1 MTTTYANGPAN
12 RAATAGNSK
21 LYWKISGPV
30 LLAVAVLGFL
40 LNAIGLGG
48 LLGGFLSFDWAHNA
62 VHLALALLA
71 LYLGYAAAPALA
83 RTMALAVGGVY
94 VVLALVGFLSADAF
108 GIGSL
113 LGLHLEVGENLI
125 HAALGAWGLY
135 AGFSD

>member
-1 MTTTYANGPAN
+1 MTTTYAN
-12 RAATAGNSK
+12 ATAPRAVTASHSK

-40 LNAIGLGG
+40 LSAIGLGG
-48 LLGGFLSFDWAHNA
+48 LLGAFLSFDWAHNA

-71 LYLGYAAAPALA
+71 LYLAYAAAPALA
-83 RTMALAVGGVY
+83 KTMALAVGAVY

-108 GIGSL
+108 GIGGL
-113 LGLHLEVGENLI
+113 LGLHLEIGENLL

-135 AGFSD
+135 AGFTD